1 VSPGEHSDSLYAAII
16 DRIPPERNELALC
29 YIPAVIHPWHDLEP
43 GKHPPEVVTAVI
55 EIPGGGRN
63 KYELDKETGLFRLDR
78 VLYSAVHYPGDYGF
92 IPRTLHRDGDPC
104 DILVL
109 IKEPTFT
116 GCLIDVRPVG
126 LLRMLDLGVPDD
138 KIIAVPARDPFQHE
152 YFDIADI
159 PGHVLKEIEHFF
171 QIYKDLEGKRVQT
184 VGWEKS
190 EVAMREVSDVIRTY
204 GARYGAAQPELV
216 QNAPGRTVAGA

>member
-1 VSPGEHSDSLYAAII
+1 MRTGIARSKLAPRNCPILRGAIF
-16 DRIPPERNELALC
+16 
-29 YIPAVIHPWHDLEP
+29 PAVIHPWHDLAP

-116 GCLIDVRPVG
+116 GCIIDVRPVG
-126 LLRMLDLGVPDD
+126 MLRMLDLGIPDD
-138 KIIAVPARDPFQHE
+138 KIIAVPAQDPFQHE

-190 EVAMREVSDVIRTY
+190 EIAMREVSDVIRSY
-204 GARYGAAQPELV
+204 GERYGT
-216 QNAPGRTVAGA
+216 GVASHSHRIARGA